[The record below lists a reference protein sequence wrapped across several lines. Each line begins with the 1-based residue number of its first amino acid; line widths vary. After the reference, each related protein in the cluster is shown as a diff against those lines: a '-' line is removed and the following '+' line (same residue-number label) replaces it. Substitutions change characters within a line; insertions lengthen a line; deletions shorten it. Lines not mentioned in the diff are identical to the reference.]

1 MCLHSVHHFSDELK
15 ELEAK
20 LRAGYV
26 NRERAAQLAEKQA
39 SQMLD
44 AVNYYICTLSPYLSC
59 ILLIAL
65 TLWYWLLYSTSN
77 GKQK

>member
-1 MCLHSVHHFSDELK
+1 MHCICTVLCSDELK

-39 SQMLD
+39 ERMLD
-44 AVNYYICTLSPYLSC
+44 KV
-59 ILLIAL
+59 
-65 TLWYWLLYSTSN
+65 
-77 GKQK
+77 K

>member
-1 MCLHSVHHFSDELK
+1 MVYCYVNKSILDSIEAPNLFSLQVHVSQNDVIKAISIVSCSDELK

-39 SQMLD
+39 D
-44 AVNYYICTLSPYLSC
+44 RTLE
-59 ILLIAL
+59 
-65 TLWYWLLYSTSN
+65 
-77 GKQK
+77 KVQ

>member
-1 MCLHSVHHFSDELK
+1 LCLYGVHHCSDELK

-44 AVNYYICTLSPYLSC
+44 AVNYYAYFITLFKIILSH
-59 ILLIAL
+59 
-65 TLWYWLLYSTSN
+65 S
-77 GKQK
+77 

>member
-1 MCLHSVHHFSDELK
+1 MHIVNCVIIINCVAHKQIVLFVFCSDELK

-39 SQMLD
+39 ERMLERVQCVQHFIPSTNVP
-44 AVNYYICTLSPYLSC
+44 AC
-59 ILLIAL
+59 IPIA
-65 TLWYWLLYSTSN
+65 T
-77 GKQK
+77 

>member
-1 MCLHSVHHFSDELK
+1 MQSIFSYSDELK

-39 SQMLD
+39 ERMLEKVKMLVY
-44 AVNYYICTLSPYLSC
+44 AYHAQH
-59 ILLIAL
+59 LIP
-65 TLWYWLLYSTSN
+65 SN
-77 GKQK
+77 DFTI